1 MHERKPIFY
10 DQERR
15 RWRRTRLFLELGG
28 AFFTLVLIIFLIDVG
43 RNPEL
48 PDILRPDIHAGL
60 HPFRSHSKKKLAAAG
75 RKRKLAALGKI
86 PQNYD
91 PLRAA
96 FYAGYDPN
104 SLASLQAHYRDID
117 LLIPETLHSVSPD
130 GTLDVVTPDGKLHP
144 VPPDGRIS
152 IVPDPKLLSWMET
165 SGVELPVMG
174 LMNNSDG
181 TVFQTD
187 KLTVML
193 TSAAARKR
201 LIQTAVLYTQAQK
214 QVGIVLD
221 FESIPDANQEDLTRF
236 VEELGKALHAANL
249 KLMVA
254 LPAADWAYNY
264 KAIAQH
270 SDAIILMNYDQHW
283 QTSSPGPISAQD
295 WFVTNLRN
303 ILKLVPA
310 SKLVMGI
317 ANYGYDW
324 TAKSK
329 KDPHPVAEP
338 VSFQQAIVTADESEA
353 GIDFDGDSLNP
364 HYSYEDEDNHVHNVW
379 FLDGLTAYNELRAAE
394 RAGVQGTALFRLGE
408 EDSSVWDIWNTT
420 HPNDGVRAKLHEVP
434 PGYDLIFEGHGDIIK
449 ITATPQ
455 NGRRTFDYD
464 SSQDLFTDEEFKS
477 YPLSWRIEQMGAAPH
492 KIALTFDDGP
502 DPRWTPK
509 ILDILEQKHAPATFF
524 VIGEPANLDAQLIRR
539 EYKQGDEVGNHTFTH
554 PDFEQVTKERLQLEL
569 NLTELLLESS
579 LGVKTSL
586 FRPPYGIDHQPETA
600 SEIQMLPVPQQMGY
614 ILVGGRIDPHD
625 WGEAN
630 DVPPPP
636 AETIVQRVMR
646 DAGNGKGWNIVLL
659 HDGGGDRSHTV
670 AALPQII
677 DGLRAK
683 GFQFVLVSGLLGQTR
698 AQIMPP
704 LSTREWLLA
713 RADAFI
719 FDVFRLFRTSIA
731 FIFILGI
738 LLVSARALVIGLLA
752 LVEKFRPAPAEHP
765 EYKPQVT
772 VLIPAYN
779 EEAAIV
785 DTVSSALASSYPH
798 LEVLVVNDG
807 STDRTADLVEQ
818 NFGSDPRVRLLL
830 QPNRGKPSALNH
842 GLAEATGEVTVS
854 IDADTVVDPDAIPR
868 FVRHFA
874 DPKVGAV
881 AGNVKVMNRNRWLT
895 RWQALEYITS
905 QNLEKRAF
913 DLLNCIPV
921 VPGAAGAWRTD
932 LLRSCGGFSGET
944 VAEDTDLTLTIR
956 RDGWKILYDED
967 AIGRTEVPDT
977 IDALIRQR
985 FRWTFG
991 TLQAVWKHRDVTGKP
1006 RYGTLGWIAI
1016 PNIFL
1021 FQIIL
1026 PLVSPII
1033 DFLFLLSI
1041 ALWGLAQLR
1050 IAHLPQLWT
1059 VQDVERS
1066 LFFFAAFMA
1075 IDFFTCVVAFALER
1089 HEDWTLLAPLLIQRF
1104 YYRQMM
1110 YFVLFRA
1117 LKEAVR
1123 GRPVGWR
1130 GVEPH
1135 PPIAPPRAQ
1144 ATLAPSANAELSNS
1158 AGSRTPALASSNE
1171 AQLPNPAGRNS

>member
-1 MHERKPIFY
+1 VPERKPIFY

-15 RWRRTRLFLELGG
+15 RWRRTRRVLEIAG
-28 AFFTLVLIIFLIDVG
+28 AFFTLVLIIFLVDVG
-43 RNPEL
+43 RNPDL
-48 PDILRPDIHAGL
+48 PDILHPDIHAGL
-60 HPFRSHSKKKLAAAG
+60 RPFHMHQKKKSG
-75 RKRKLAALGKI
+75 VSVRRRKIALLGKI
-86 PQNYD
+86 PPNYS
-91 PLRAA
+91 PLVRAA
-96 FYAGYDPN
+96 FYVPWDPA
-104 SLASLQAHYRDID
+104 SLASLQLHYRDID
-117 LLIPETLHSVSPD
+117 VLIPETLHSVSAE

-144 VPPDGRIS
+144 VPPDGRLS
-152 IVPDPKLLSWMET
+152 LTPDPKLASWMET
-165 SGVELPVMG
+165 SGVDLPIMG

-181 TVFQTD
+181 TTFQTD
-187 KLTVML
+187 KLTVMM
-193 TSAAARKR
+193 TSPEARKR
-201 LIQTAVLYTQAQK
+201 LITTAVLYTQAQK

-221 FESIPDANQEDLTRF
+221 FESVPDANQEDLTRF
-236 VEELGKALHAANL
+236 IEELGKALHEANL

-254 LPAADWAYNY
+254 LPAADWSYDY
-264 KAIAQH
+264 KTIAQH

-283 QTSSPGPISAQD
+283 QTSPPGPISAQD

-329 KDPHPVAEP
+329 QNPNPVAEP
-338 VSFQQAIVTADESEA
+338 VSFQQAIITADESQADIE
-353 GIDFDGDSLNP
+353 FDSDSLNP
-364 HYSYEDEDNHVHNVW
+364 HYSYEDENNQVHNVW
-379 FLDGLTAYNELRAAE
+379 FMDGLTAYNELRVAE

-408 EDSSVWDIWNTT
+408 EDPSVWDIWNTT
-420 HPNDGVRAKLHEVP
+420 HPSVADRAKLNEVP
-434 PGYDLIFEGHGDIIK
+434 PGYDIILEGKGEIWK

-455 NGRRTFDYD
+455 NGHRTFDYD
-464 SSQDLFTDEEFKS
+464 PSQDLFTDEEFNS
-477 YPLSWRIEQMGAAPH
+477 YPLSWRIEQMGAVPH
-492 KIALTFDDGP
+492 ELAITFDDGP

-509 ILDILEQKHAPATFF
+509 ILDVLKEKHAPATFF
-524 VIGEPANLDAQLIRR
+524 VIGEEANLYSQFIQR
-539 EYKQGDEVGNHTFTH
+539 EYREGNEVGNHTFTH
-554 PDFEQVTKERLQLEL
+554 PDFEQVTKERLQVEL

-579 LGVKTSL
+579 LGVKTTL

-600 SEIQMLPVPQQMGY
+600 SEIQMLPIPQEMGY
-614 ILVGGRIDPHD
+614 ILVGGRLDPHD
-625 WGEAN
+625 WGEVN
-630 DVPPPP
+630 NVPPPP
-636 AETIVQRVMR
+636 AEAIVQRVLA
-646 DAGNGKGWNIVLL
+646 DVESPKGGNIILL
-659 HDGGGDRSHTV
+659 HDGGGDRIHTV
-670 AALPQII
+670 EALPQII
-677 DGLRAK
+677 DDLRVK
-683 GFQFVLVSGLLGQTR
+683 GFRFVTVSDLLGQSR
-698 AQIMPP
+698 AQVMPP
-704 LSTREWLLA
+704 LTTHEWLLA

-719 FDVFRLFRTSIA
+719 FDIFRLFRTSIA
-731 FIFILGI
+731 FIFIAGI

-752 LVEKFRPAPAEHP
+752 LAEKFRPAPADHP
-765 EYKPQVT
+765 DYEPQVS

-785 DTVSSALASSYPH
+785 DTVAAALASNYPH

-807 STDRTADLVEQ
+807 STDRTADLVRQ
-818 NFGSDPRVRLLL
+818 NFGRDPRVRLLM
-830 QPNRGKPSALNH
+830 QTNRGKPTALNH
-842 GLAEATGEVTVS
+842 GLAEATGEVIIS
-854 IDADTVVDPDAIPR
+854 IDADTIVDPEAIPR
-868 FVRHFA
+868 LVRHFA

-921 VPGAAGAWRTD
+921 VPGAVGAWRTD
-932 LLRSCGGFSGET
+932 LLRASGGFSGET

-967 AIGRTEVPDT
+967 AIGRTEVPET
-977 IDALIRQR
+977 MEALIRQR

-1006 RYGTLGWIAI
+1006 RFGTLGWIAI
-1016 PNIFL
+1016 PNVLL
-1021 FQIIL
+1021 FQILL
-1026 PLVSPII
+1026 PLVSPVI

-1041 ALWGLAQLR
+1041 ALWGLAQLQ

-1066 LFFFAAFMA
+1066 LVFFAIFMA

-1110 YFVLFRA
+1110 YVVLFRA
-1117 LKEAVR
+1117 VKEAVQ
-1123 GRPVGWR
+1123 GRAVGWR

-1135 PPIAPPRAQ
+1135 PPAAAPR
-1144 ATLAPSANAELSNS
+1144 TSASLDAEPELS
-1158 AGSRTPALASSNE
+1158 
-1171 AQLPNPAGRNS
+1171 NPAGRNP